1 MICVKNILIM
11 LVQFVK
17 ITWKS
22 QCVYLTRTVELS
34 SCDFSDVMAVRSP
47 VVEKRVN
54 NKNKNKNK
62 NNGLF
67 NRSIIW
73 LFRVKNYI

>member
-54 NKNKNKNK
+54 NNINNNN

-73 LFRVKNYI
+73 LFPVKNYI